1 MFPEEYRSILLS
13 LAEEYEG
20 MKTLLGLFHRLKGYT
35 TEETLVKNFT
45 ALTGK
50 DCKELLKTLRKRG
63 ILKIGAYNEY
73 LCLSG
78 YEEFF
83 NEVASGYLPQPGDLT
98 NYIEKAVE
106 EGDRAALKLI
116 ELVLKTSKHGTP
128 RVTHYEIIR
137 DEMSELFSP
146 EVFHSLE
153 EELIKEKLCVYAKK
167 RDKEFLEFYQGGDTI
182 KEVKERL
189 RVWKTNKLAELPV
202 KKMLEKEIE
211 GLIADARMGI
221 GAYSAEMA
229 EMAGLSETEVEK
241 TVGYF
246 SGFDVDDVFLF
257 VTGNML
263 VGHDALYVAITDS
276 LSRYEA
282 REWRGYPVL
291 FITAEFPKWVGTI
304 EGAFKDAYPK
314 LSERRMAIVV
324 PNEVAYANFKQ
335 KLLSELV
342 NRLGITEISEIPK
355 IGEGTYSQA
364 PRAKERLINEFY
376 Y

>member
-1 MFPEEYRSILLS
+1 MFPEEYRSILVS
-13 LAEEYEG
+13 LAEEDED

-63 ILKIGAYNEY
+63 ILKIGAHNEY

-83 NEVASGYLPQPGDLT
+83 DEVAHGYSLQPGDLSK
-98 NYIEKAVE
+98 YIERAVE

-116 ELVLKTSKHGTP
+116 ELVLKISKHGVP
-128 RVTHYEIIR
+128 GLTHYELIR

-146 EVFHSLE
+146 AVFHSLDG
-153 EELIKEKLCVYAKK
+153 ELIKEKLCVYAKK
-167 RDKEFLEFYQGGDTI
+167 RDEEFLEFYQSGDTI

-202 KKMLEKEIE
+202 KQMLEQEIE
-211 GLIADARMGI
+211 GLVADAKRGI

-257 VTGNML
+257 VTGNVL
-263 VGHDALYVAITDS
+263 VDYDSLYVAITDS

-282 REWRGYPVL
+282 REWRDYPVL
-291 FITAEFPKWVGTI
+291 FITAELPKWIGTI

-335 KLLSELV
+335 KLLFELV
-342 NRLGITEISEIPK
+342 NRLGVTELSEIPK
-355 IGEGTYSQA
+355 IGERTYSQTSLS
-364 PRAKERLINEFY
+364 KERLIDEFY